1 MKFPIDA
8 VLPQLLGTLR
18 HHSNAVLQAPPGA
31 GKTTRVPLALLDEAW
46 LQGGRIIMLEPR
58 RLAARNAA
66 HFMAASLGEPVG
78 GQVGYRVRL
87 DSQVG
92 PETRIEVVTEG
103 ILTRMLQDDPTLEG
117 VGLVIFDE
125 FHERSLQADLGL
137 ALCLESQAA
146 LRPDLKL
153 LVMSATLDGAA
164 TARALGDAPVIS
176 SAGRSHPV
184 ALNYRPLP
192 ARASRQQLL
201 QHVCAVTLEAL
212 DQEDGS
218 ALVFLPGAAEIRQV
232 EQRLRNSNLGTEV
245 LIAPLYG
252 ELSLADQERAI
263 RPPPPGQRKVVL
275 ATNIA
280 ETSLTIEGIRLVI
293 DSGLARQPRFEPGTG
308 LTRLETV
315 NISQASAE
323 QRRGRAGRLEPG
335 VCYRLWPEGQAR
347 LDQRSAEILE
357 ADLAPLAL
365 ELARWGCRDPAQ
377 LTWLDPPPAAS
388 YQQAQGLLRRLDA
401 LDGAGRIT
409 PHGQAMAA
417 LPLHPRLAHMVL
429 RGEALGAGQ
438 MACQLAALLSERDPL
453 RRSDEQDS
461 DVHSRLAL
469 LQDPQRA
476 KGHGL
481 GRIQQA
487 ARQLQRQLGVGADE
501 PDLGLAGVL
510 LGFAYPDRIAQR
522 RPGSAGRYRLA
533 NGRGAAFTA
542 HEALANAPWLVIAAL
557 AAGQTEARIF
567 LAAAIDQDQ
576 IETHFATLIE
586 AHTEV
591 AWDPREQAVRARRQ
605 RRLDALVL
613 ADKPWPDADP
623 EQVRSALLQG
633 IAETGLQCLPWDRR
647 SRQWQQRVQFL
658 HRLEPTQWPDVSDA
672 ALGASLAQWLGPFLT
687 GMSRLSHLSRLDLQ
701 AALDALLPW
710 PQQRRLEELAPT
722 HMTVPSGSRIA
733 LDYANDPPV
742 LAVRLQE
749 MFGAGDTPT
758 IAGGR
763 VRLLLHLLSPA
774 QRPLQVT
781 QDLEGFWAGSYA
793 EVRKE
798 MKGRYPK
805 HYWPEDPRQ
814 AAPTRHA
821 KPRRA

>member
-347 LDQRSAEILE
+347 LDHSSAEILE

-388 YQQAQGLLRRLDA
+388 YQQAQALLRQLDA
-401 LDGAGRIT
+401 IDASGRIT

-429 RGEALGAGQ
+429 RGEALGAGTL
-438 MACQLAALLSERDPL
+438 ACQLAALLSERDPL

-461 DVHSRLAL
+461 DLHSRLSL

-487 ARQLQRQLGVGADE
+487 ARQLQRQLGVGAG
-501 PDLGLAGVL
+501 DLDLELAGVL

-533 NGRGAAFTA
+533 NGRGAAFAT
-542 HEALANAPWLVIAAL
+542 HQALANAPWLVIAAL
-557 AAGQTEARIF
+557 AAGQAEARIF

-605 RRLDALVL
+605 RRLGALIL
-613 ADKPWPDADP
+613 TDQPWSDADP
-623 EQVRSALLQG
+623 ERICSALLQG

-658 HRLEPTQWPDVSDA
+658 HRLEPTEWPDVSDA

-687 GMSRLSHLSRLDLQ
+687 GMSRLSHLSRLELQ